1 MAKIPSYGDLI
12 KDLEKTRSELLDL
25 KLKSSS
31 ASLQQTHLLK
41 EKKKAIARILTS
53 LKQLKKQEVSDV

>member
-1 MAKIPSYGDLI
+1 MAKNPSHTDLL

-41 EKKKAIARILTS
+41 EKKKAVARILTS
-53 LKQLKKQEVSDV
+53 LKKLK

>member
-1 MAKIPSYGDLI
+1 MAKIPSHADLMN
-12 KDLEKTRSELLDL
+12 DLEKTRSELLDL

-41 EKKKAIARILTS
+41 EKKKGCRKNYDLA
-53 LKQLKKQEVSDV
+53 

>member
-1 MAKIPSYGDLI
+1 MAKIPSHADLMN
-12 KDLEKTRSELLDL
+12 DLEKTRSDLLDL

-41 EKKKAIARILTS
+41 EKKKAVARIMTS
-53 LKQLKKQEVSDV
+53 LNQLIKQEDANV

>member
-1 MAKIPSYGDLI
+1 MAKNPSHADLM

-31 ASLQQTHLLK
+31 ASLQQTHLLR
-41 EKKKAIARILTS
+41 E
-53 LKQLKKQEVSDV
+53 